1 MSSILRRNFYVD
13 DMLKSF
19 PSAKIAVDMIYKVKS
34 LCKEGGFNLTKFSSN
49 HIEVLKS
56 IPDEC
61 RKDGVKDKDL
71 NLGILPE
78 DKALG
83 VKWNIQEDTLGFIIK
98 MDDKPATRR
107 GLLAALSSVYGPL
120 GLGASFL
127 LKGRLIIQRLCKNS
141 LNWDEPIDDDTAQE
155 WLKWRNNLMTLDGK
169 SIARCL
175 KPENFGNVVNCTLH
189 HFSDA
194 CESGYDQY
202 SYIRLLNQKVQVH
215 CTLLIG
221 KSRVTPL
228 TFVSMPR
235 LELTGATL
243 SVKISKMLNN
253 ELYIHVDDEIFW
265 TDSKVVLVYINSDA
279 RRFKVFLANQVQQ
292 IRDHTSPKQW
302 HYDKS
307 SSNPADDASQGL
319 DSKKKDQIKRWFD
332 WSSFLWNRKQCWLE
346 KS

>member
-1 MSSILRRNFYVD
+1 MYLVVYHRHLGEEVSSILRRNFYVN

-19 PSAKIAVDMIYKVKS
+19 PSAKIAVDMIHKVKS

-56 IPDEC
+56 IPDEY

-83 VKWNIQEDTLGFIIK
+83 VNWNIQEDTIFK

-107 GLLAALSSVYGPL
+107 RLLAALSSVYDPL
-120 GLGASFL
+120 GLGAPFL
-127 LKGRLIIQRLCKNS
+127 LKGRLIIQQLCKNNV
-141 LNWDEPIDDDTAQE
+141 NWDEPIDDDTAQE

-175 KPENFGNVVNCTLH
+175 KLNSFGNVVSCTLD

-194 CESGYDQY
+194 CESGYGQS
-202 SYIRLLNQKVQVH
+202 SYIRLLNQNGQAH

-221 KSRVTPL
+221 KSTVAP
-228 TFVSMPR
+228 
-235 LELTGATL
+235 
-243 SVKISKMLNN
+243 
-253 ELYIHVDDEIFW
+253 
-265 TDSKVVLVYINSDA
+265 
-279 RRFKVFLANQVQQ
+279 
-292 IRDHTSPKQW
+292 
-302 HYDKS
+302 
-307 SSNPADDASQGL
+307 
-319 DSKKKDQIKRWFD
+319 
-332 WSSFLWNRKQCWLE
+332 
-346 KS
+346 